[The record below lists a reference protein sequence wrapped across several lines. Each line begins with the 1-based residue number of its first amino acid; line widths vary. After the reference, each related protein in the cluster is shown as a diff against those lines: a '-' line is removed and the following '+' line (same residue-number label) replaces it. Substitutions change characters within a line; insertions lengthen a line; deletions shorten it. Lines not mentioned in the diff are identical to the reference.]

1 MRSGSTGFAMRFDGY
16 FLLSDYLQQPN
27 LHGQVFALAR
37 WKSQSL
43 NTFPVGCTLA

>member
-27 LHGQVFALAR
+27 LYGQSFALAR
-37 WKSQSL
+37 WESQSP
-43 NTFPVGCTLA
+43 NIFPAGCILA